1 MIDHEL
7 SLLEQIRANPHD
19 KQLRRVYGDM
29 LLERG
34 DDRGEYTQIALQET
48 WGDAKDRYYEL
59 SCREA
64 EWAAE
69 LGLGG
74 IYCQWYC
81 GLPATIVTDADAFVK
96 TRRCARSTTDL

>member
-48 WGDAKDRYYEL
+48 WGDAKDKAGDLWEKAKDAVDGDDEP
-59 SCREA
+59 SEA
-64 EWAAE
+64 
-69 LGLGG
+69 
-74 IYCQWYC
+74 
-81 GLPATIVTDADAFVK
+81 
-96 TRRCARSTTDL
+96 RR